1 MLENCLKVFIDIGRK
16 FQLMYRVELEAWV
29 LGCKY
34 GAESAKKAIGWQRI
48 KILEYFMMFG

>member
-1 MLENCLKVFIDIGRK
+1 MKVFIDIGRK

-48 KILEYFMMFG
+48 NKFLEYFMMFG